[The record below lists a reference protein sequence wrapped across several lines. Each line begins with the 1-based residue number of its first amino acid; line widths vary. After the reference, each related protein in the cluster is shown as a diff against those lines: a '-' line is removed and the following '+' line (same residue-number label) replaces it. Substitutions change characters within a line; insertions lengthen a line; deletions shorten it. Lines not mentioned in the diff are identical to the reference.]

1 MGDAHMAIQAILV
14 SQALHKMGR
23 SLSRKFGA
31 SLLQGVD
38 ATKLK
43 QHHHLNC
50 RRFDR
55 VVFNFPHAGFHGK
68 ESDSYLIRKHR
79 GLVFGFFQGASH
91 MLRANGE
98 IHVPHRN
105 KAPFSQWN
113 LEELASKCSLVLI
126 QRVAF
131 EKTNYPGY
139 ENKRGD
145 GSRCNRT
152 FILGDCSTFR
162 FHVST
167 ELHTDNMKWKQVKGG
182 ESKREQFVECT
193 NRVCR
198 VSSEIHIGELGRLS
212 PRERTRFPYSVQQ
225 RIVLKID
232 MSENEKAI
240 KKAMKLAS
248 GASGVRSVGIQG
260 QNDQLVVVGAGI
272 DTAELTRLLRKK
284 VCPTTSIVTVQA
296 APPPRPQQQQQQPQF
311 HLMEHH
317 NEMAPARR
325 CICEIPN
332 SGFCGFCRLPPYQMV
347 ALPYPA
353 PVVYREESDGCRIM

>member
-1 MGDAHMAIQAILV
+1 MEFYKVKGR
-14 SQALHKMGR
+14 KM
-23 SLSRKFGA
+23 
-31 SLLQGVD
+31 
-38 ATKLK
+38 
-43 QHHHLNC
+43 
-50 RRFDR
+50 
-55 VVFNFPHAGFHGK
+55 
-68 ESDSYLIRKHR
+68 LIRNR
-79 GLVFGFFQGASH
+79 Y
-91 MLRANGE
+91 
-98 IHVPHRN
+98 
-105 KAPFSQWN
+105 SQ
-113 LEELASKCSLVLI
+113 
-126 QRVAF
+126 
-131 EKTNYPGY
+131 P
-139 ENKRGD
+139 
-145 GSRCNRT
+145 
-152 FILGDCSTFR
+152 ST
-162 FHVST
+162 
-167 ELHTDNMKWKQVKGG
+167 
-182 ESKREQFVECT
+182 
-193 NRVCR
+193 
-198 VSSEIHIGELGRLS
+198 
-212 PRERTRFPYSVQQ
+212 Q